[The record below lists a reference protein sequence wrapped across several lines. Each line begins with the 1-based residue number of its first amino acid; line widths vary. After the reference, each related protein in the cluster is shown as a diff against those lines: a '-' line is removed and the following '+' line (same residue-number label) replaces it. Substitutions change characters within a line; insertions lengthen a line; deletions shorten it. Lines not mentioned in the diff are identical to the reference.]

1 MVIGSKMTLF
11 SFRSLKNGIS
21 NILQMLYIAR
31 KIVKTSDFVD
41 EIEIK
46 KVRSTAEI
54 FSFMAKFVF
63 YGL

>member
-1 MVIGSKMTLF
+1 MAF
-11 SFRSLKNGIS
+11 F
-21 NILQMLYIAR
+21 NILQMLYMVR

-41 EIEIK
+41 EIEIE
-46 KVRSTAEI
+46 KVRSTVEI